1 MIIKII
7 HLFNAFNGMISWWFL
22 ASYKELISVKS
33 ECDSDGKT
41 WQNQLPSPPKKIAKH
56 MATIHPKLG

>member
-7 HLFNAFNGMISWWFL
+7 HLFNGFNGMISWWFL
-22 ASYKELISVKS
+22 APCKELISVKS

-41 WQNQLPSPPKKIAKH
+41 SCPPPKEKSEAYGY
-56 MATIHPKLG
+56 HPSKFG